1 MKFPNRVYAVES
13 VLRGHPDKICD
24 QISDGLLDQFLKT
37 DPDAHTAIEC
47 LGTKGTLVVAGE
59 VSSTAIL
66 PIEQCSQEI
75 YNRITGY
82 SGLKIINLLS
92 QQSPQLAKAVING
105 GAGDQ
110 GVMYGYACDNHY
122 NYLPYGYWLVNMLA
136 KRLDLL
142 RTRTHSFEADGKIQ
156 AVLSE
161 NTIIKLTINVQHIAN
176 ADLPEINNLIRQY
189 VLFDIENENIA
200 VNPDKEFICGG
211 FDNDTGLTGRKIII
225 DAYGGLAPHGGGAF
239 SGKDPSKVDR
249 SAAYMCRYVAKNIVA
264 NGLAKDCTVSVAY
277 NFGEANP
284 AMLRVVADG
293 NDSTKMR
300 LLVKQKFDFRPQA
313 IIEQLK
319 LKRPIYF
326 STAAYGHF
334 TDLTYPWECIIEL

>member
-1 MKFPNRVYAVES
+1 MKFHNRVYAVES

-122 NYLPYGYWLVNMLA
+122 NYLPYGY
-136 KRLDLL
+136 
-142 RTRTHSFEADGKIQ
+142 
-156 AVLSE
+156 
-161 NTIIKLTINVQHIAN
+161 
-176 ADLPEINNLIRQY
+176 
-189 VLFDIENENIA
+189 
-200 VNPDKEFICGG
+200 
-211 FDNDTGLTGRKIII
+211 
-225 DAYGGLAPHGGGAF
+225 
-239 SGKDPSKVDR
+239 
-249 SAAYMCRYVAKNIVA
+249 
-264 NGLAKDCTVSVAY
+264 
-277 NFGEANP
+277 
-284 AMLRVVADG
+284 
-293 NDSTKMR
+293 
-300 LLVKQKFDFRPQA
+300 
-313 IIEQLK
+313 
-319 LKRPIYF
+319 
-326 STAAYGHF
+326 
-334 TDLTYPWECIIEL
+334 